1 MPALWRGL
9 LQLLLPTRCVICQH
23 LGREALCSE
32 CASNLEKV
40 GELRCVRCGRRR
52 ETAFASPDCAECFGA
67 SIGVE
72 RARSLY
78 IYNAAGRALLAE
90 FKYRQ
95 RIGAG
100 LVLSDHLCDWL
111 AQGIGPL
118 YSQPELACDVVVP
131 VPLHKSRIRKRRF
144 NQAALIARRVAQG
157 LGLPCLPQVLSRIR
171 ETPSQVGLS
180 ANQRLLNVRGA
191 FAVLEPQRSVLAGKR
206 VLLVDDLMTTG
217 ATLAACARALRKG
230 GSPAVY
236 GLTLF
241 STHYSAATDADAMPQ
256 TAAARV

>member
-1 MPALWRGL
+1 MRSLWRGL
-9 LQLLLPTRCVICQH
+9 LELLLPTRCVLCQH
-23 LGREALCSE
+23 LGKQTLCSA
-32 CASNLEKV
+32 CAAGLAPV
-40 GELRCVRCGRRR
+40 GELHCLRCGRRR
-52 ETAFASPDCAECFGA
+52 ETAFASPDCAECFGE

-72 RARSLY
+72 RTRSLY

-100 LVLSDHLCDWL
+100 LVLGDHLAAWL
-111 AQGIGPL
+111 AQGLPAL
-118 YSQPELACDVVVP
+118 YGQPALACDLIVP

-144 NQAALIARRVAQG
+144 NQSALIARRVS
-157 LGLPCLPQVLSRIR
+157 LGLELPCVPQALARIR

-180 ANQRLLNVRGA
+180 ANQRQLNVRGA
-191 FAVLEPQRSVLAGKR
+191 FAVPTAQQALLAGKR
-206 VLLVDDLMTTG
+206 VLLIDDLMTTG

-230 GSPAVY
+230 GAAVVY

-241 STHYSAATDADAMPQ
+241 STHYSAESDAGA
-256 TAAARV
+256 